1 MKKNVKD
8 FIEYIKDFVKN
19 YRVEIAIEAIIIAII
34 LVFCGLGFVNAKNVL
49 SDGTFIIGILSIPVF
64 ISQYIS
70 YKKNERREFYYSDLD
85 KIIKFHTENNK
96 RDENAIKIKVLQL
109 ENIFH
114 TGISKAE
121 NKKDRVRLAEIVE
134 SVYFDLI
141 TQGINLKEDIRKIN
155 FKSIDN
161 FEKDDI
167 AWLKDGPL
175 KIIYNKKEGNS
186 WEKLSDEKREN
197 EFKKWFKGN
206 IEKVEPSLRW
216 YGNGPLPKDQK
227 GYSNLIF
234 YKTEFNISSDS
245 SALNYI
251 STIFSSCTLVKV
263 VFNFENENDKNTM
276 VRNIKSIND
285 EQDMVMIEAKA
296 QCDGVITE
304 LSTAAPKIDVQ
315 VELGEEKDKSL
326 VKDNKLAEIK
336 GRYSKDDTFVK
347 TSKRYIDDSRPYIL
361 KSWFSMTF
369 QAFET
374 FRKNKNNIKF
384 IILNSN
390 EDPNFAPYVVL
401 DFDKDNFVSLVDYK
415 QSNKSQL
422 KRYDFYFWVTIDKKD
437 GKISKVVDA
446 RDKDNE
452 IKLNIRK

>member
-1 MKKNVKD
+1 M
-8 FIEYIKDFVKN
+8 
-19 YRVEIAIEAIIIAII
+19 
-34 LVFCGLGFVNAKNVL
+34 
-49 SDGTFIIGILSIPVF
+49 
-64 ISQYIS
+64 
-70 YKKNERREFYYSDLD
+70 
-85 KIIKFHTENNK
+85 
-96 RDENAIKIKVLQL
+96 
-109 ENIFH
+109 
-114 TGISKAE
+114 
-121 NKKDRVRLAEIVE
+121 
-134 SVYFDLI
+134 
-141 TQGINLKEDIRKIN
+141 
-155 FKSIDN
+155 
-161 FEKDDI
+161 
-167 AWLKDGPL
+167 
-175 KIIYNKKEGNS
+175 
-186 WEKLSDEKREN
+186 
-197 EFKKWFKGN
+197 
-206 IEKVEPSLRW
+206 
-216 YGNGPLPKDQK
+216 
-227 GYSNLIF
+227 
-234 YKTEFNISSDS
+234 
-245 SALNYI
+245 
-251 STIFSSCTLVKV
+251 KV
-263 VFNFENENDKNTM
+263 VFNFENENDKNTV

-285 EQDMVMIEAKA
+285 EQDMVMIEVKA

-315 VELGEEKDKSL
+315 VELGEEKDKNL

-336 GRYSKDDTFVK
+336 GRYLKGDTLVK